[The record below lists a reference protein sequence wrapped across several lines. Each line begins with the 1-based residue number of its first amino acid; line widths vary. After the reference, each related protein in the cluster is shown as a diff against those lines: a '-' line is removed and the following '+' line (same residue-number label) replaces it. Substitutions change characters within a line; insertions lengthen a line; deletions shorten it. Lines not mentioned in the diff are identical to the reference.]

1 MISDCVNW
9 DSFLSDLPLLWVSF
23 LPVLVNIPQVK
34 LSTALALHTVFHVVA
49 SMTMFLELFPERV
62 PAWPN
67 ICSRDVSFVLLC
79 HE

>member
-34 LSTALALHTVFHVVA
+34 LSTALALHTVFHVVV
-49 SMTMFLELFPERV
+49 SMTKFLELFPERV
-62 PAWPN
+62 P
-67 ICSRDVSFVLLC
+67 LC
-79 HE
+79 QISALEMCHLFALS